1 MKVNRPGSPLSSG
14 AEPVEG
20 PDAQELQKALKGERF
35 NAALAQLEAQ
45 AAGGAND
52 TAAPTRAALAEIAD
66 ASNLSSSEGAAAAVR
81 ESARF
86 MVRSRLNEKFR
97 DTEQGSTLVE
107 RLSEFVASDPLLHS
121 KLLGILQKVKQD

>member
-14 AEPVEG
+14 AEPLE
-20 PDAQELQKALKGERF
+20 PLDAQELQKALKGERF

-45 AAGGAND
+45 ASGESGGAQSP
-52 TAAPTRAALAEIAD
+52 ARAALSQIAD
-66 ASNLSSSEGAAAAVR
+66 SANLSSSEGAATAVR

-86 MVRSRLNEKFR
+86 MVRSRLSEKFR

-121 KLLGILQKVKQD
+121 KLLGILQKVKTA

>member
-14 AEPVEG
+14 AEPVEQLD
-20 PDAQELQKALKGERF
+20 PRELQAQLKAERF

-45 AAGGAND
+45 TAGGAD
-52 TAAPTRAALAEIAD
+52 GAQSPTRAALSQIAD
-66 ASNLSSSEGAAAAVR
+66 SANLSSSEGAAAAVR

-97 DTEQGSTLVE
+97 DSEQASTIVE
-107 RLSEFVASDPLLHS
+107 GLSEFVASDPLLHS
-121 KLLGILQKVKQD
+121 KLLGILQKVKTA

>member
-14 AEPVEG
+14 AEPLEQLD
-20 PDAQELQKALKGERF
+20 PQELQKALKSERF

-45 AAGGAND
+45 AAGGAGD
-52 TAAPTRAALAEIAD
+52 TSSPARAALARIAD
-66 ASNLSSSEGAAAAVR
+66 SSNLSSSEGAAAAVR

-86 MVRSRLNEKFR
+86 MVRSRLHEKFR
-97 DTEQGSTLVE
+97 DTEQGATLVE

-121 KLLGILQKVKQD
+121 KLLGILQRLKAA

>member
-14 AEPVEG
+14 AEPLD
-20 PDAQELQKALKGERF
+20 PLDAHEMQKALKSERF
-35 NAALAQLEAQ
+35 GAALSQLDAQ
-45 AAGGAND
+45 ASGATGGGSG
-52 TAAPTRAALAEIAD
+52 PTRAALAQIAD
-66 ASNLSSSEGAAAAVR
+66 SSNLSSSEGAAAAVR

-86 MVRSRLNEKFR
+86 MVRSRLSEKFR

-121 KLLGILQKVKQD
+121 KLLGILQKVKTA

>member
-14 AEPVEG
+14 AEPLD
-20 PDAQELQKALKGERF
+20 PLDAQELQKALKSERF
-35 NAALAQLEAQ
+35 SAALSQLEAQ
-45 AAGGAND
+45 ASGGAGGGS
-52 TAAPTRAALAEIAD
+52 APTRAALAQIAD
-66 ASNLSSSEGAAAAVR
+66 SANLSSSEGAAAAVR

-86 MVRSRLNEKFR
+86 MVRSRLSEKFR

-121 KLLGILQKVKQD
+121 KLLGILQKVKTA

>member
-20 PDAQELQKALKGERF
+20 PDPQELQSQLKAERF

-45 AAGGAND
+45 AAGGTGGAS
-52 TAAPTRAALAEIAD
+52 PTRAALAQIAD
-66 ASNLSSSEGAAAAVR
+66 SANLSSSEGAAAAVR
-81 ESARF
+81 ASARF

-97 DTEQGSTLVE
+97 DSEQGSTLVE
-107 RLSEFVASDPLLHS
+107 RVSEFVASDPLLHS
-121 KLLGILQKVKQD
+121 RMLGILQRVKTA